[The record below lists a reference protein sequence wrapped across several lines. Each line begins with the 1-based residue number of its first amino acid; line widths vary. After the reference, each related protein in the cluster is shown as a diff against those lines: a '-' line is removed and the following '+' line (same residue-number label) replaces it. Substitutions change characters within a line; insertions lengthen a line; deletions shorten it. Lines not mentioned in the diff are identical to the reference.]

1 MSDKDKEIFKL
12 ARKPKSIKKRRLFL
26 DYCTKFIN
34 LGVENKGNGK
44 KARRE
49 LEAIAARGARMV
61 IRSQLKDSNIP
72 KNMDGQPFITIVI
85 YAGTWKK
92 VSGKEE
98 FTYPDPL
105 DRRIEEI

>member
-12 ARKPKSIKKRRLFL
+12 ARKPKLIKKRRLFL

-34 LGVENKGNGK
+34 LGLENKGNDK
-44 KARRE
+44 KARKE

-61 IRSQLKDSNIP
+61 IRSQLRDSNIP
-72 KNMDGQPFITIVI
+72 KKMDGQPFITIVI
-85 YAGTWKK
+85 YTGTHKNLF
-92 VSGKEE
+92 GKEV

-105 DRRIEEI
+105 GRRIEEV